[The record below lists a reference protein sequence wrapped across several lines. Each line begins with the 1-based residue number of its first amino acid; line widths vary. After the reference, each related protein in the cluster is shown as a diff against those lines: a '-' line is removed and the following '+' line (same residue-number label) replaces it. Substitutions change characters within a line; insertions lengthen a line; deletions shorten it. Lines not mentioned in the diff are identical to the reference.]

1 MVHFFNLQIWFWSYL
16 WLIDL
21 RLFLFICNP
30 DAYHKLLGH
39 SLDIVRFF
47 LIFFCFYGL
56 YIVNFVSKHMYII
69 LIEKNPCLSIITS
82 LMMMV
87 IVVSYITTLLQ
98 AGITLLT
105 SIYHLASL
113 KNFNFHF
120 HFHLHIVSCNIQG
133 YCYHPQIL
141 HWWRGKRTVVT

>member
-47 LIFFCFYGL
+47 LIFFCFYSL
-56 YIVNFVSKHMYII
+56 YIVNVVSKHMYII

-113 KNFNFHF
+113 KK
-120 HFHLHIVSCNIQG
+120 IQFPLSLSSS
-133 YCYHPQIL
+133 HSIL
-141 HWWRGKRTVVT
+141 QYPGILLSPTDTTLGRGKKTVVT